1 MKASRHHPTRRAGRL
16 CAMAALSGAM
26 GLLMAGPTLAKT
38 SAPAPVAATPA
49 PATPAVATPTPATPA
64 ESAPTAAPANAQP
77 ESNQPAP
84 QADCAKPAEP
94 PPPAPVPAKVPSAL
108 NDTDF
113 IDQGVLEGTE
123 LLEGGLEVS
132 GLTTDE
138 MVTKFGHDL
147 FDAFIKYWRPPENA
161 SYNLVFS
168 ELTDPFR
175 GSLATVRLN
184 DQVIFEGPLAP
195 REDAISELGK
205 GLARDI
211 RNLIRNTAR
220 LEDEEFY

>member
-1 MKASRHHPTRRAGRL
+1 MNASRHHPPRNAGRDN
-16 CAMAALSGAM
+16 ARAALAGAIA
-26 GLLMAGPTLAKT
+26 LLLAGPALAKT

-49 PATPAVATPTPATPA
+49 QATPLAATPAPNA
-64 ESAPTAAPANAQP
+64 EAAPPAAPANAQP
-77 ESNQPAP
+77 NSAQPAP
-84 QADCAKPAEP
+84 QADCAQPAEA
-94 PPPAPVPAKVPSAL
+94 PPPAPAKAPSAL

-138 MVTKFGHDL
+138 MLTKFGHDL

-175 GSLATVRLN
+175 GSLATVKLN

-195 REDAISELGK
+195 REDAINELGK